1 MKFASHAKLV
11 LLYQKSNIYHPYTVD
26 YVYFSKTA
34 IKLKYPNTMLAK
46 DCLFASISVSQ
57 TTSPKHSEGG
67 GGGGGQTCEQ
77 LLNQPSAS
85 EALKSCGTN

>member
-46 DCLFASISVSQ
+46 DCLFASISVS
-57 TTSPKHSEGG
+57 
-67 GGGGGQTCEQ
+67 
-77 LLNQPSAS
+77 
-85 EALKSCGTN
+85 